1 VPEPC
6 VPLWEKPA
14 LRAVAGDTLRPG
26 GFSLTDRAAELI
38 GVIPGWRVLDVGS
51 GLGATVERLR
61 SRFGA
66 DAWGVESSGAQIERG
81 GGANVIQA
89 QGDALPF
96 QSEDFEA
103 VFCECVL
110 SLFADPQK
118 GLAEFYRILQPQG
131 YLVLADL
138 HAEGRSLPDGN
149 SCAGRAVPLAV
160 TRERVEACGFT
171 VRLVEDHSR
180 QLKKLAAKLLFAGG
194 ETAGACDGRLGYY
207 LMIAQKGGE
216 PRVG

>member
-1 VPEPC
+1 MPEPC
-6 VPLWEKPA
+6 VPLWEKPS
-14 LRAVAGDTLRPG
+14 LRVAAGETLRPG
-26 GFSLTDRAAELI
+26 GFSLTDRAAELV
-38 GVIPGWRVLDVGS
+38 GVVPGWRILDVGS

-66 DAWGVESSGAQIERG
+66 DAWGVESSSVQIERG

-96 QSEDFEA
+96 HDESFKA

-118 GLAEFYRILQPQG
+118 GLAEFYRVLQPQG

-138 HAEGRSLPDGN
+138 HAERPSLPDGS

-180 QLKKLAAKLLFAGG
+180 QLKDLAAKLLFAGG
-194 ETAGACDGRLGYY
+194 ETTRTCDGGLGYY
-207 LMIAQKGGE
+207 LMIVQKGSE
-216 PRVG
+216 PHAG

>member
-1 VPEPC
+1 

-14 LRAVAGDTLRPG
+14 LRAIAGETLRPG

-66 DAWGVESSGAQIERG
+66 DAWGVESSRAQIERG
-81 GGANVIQA
+81 GGANIIQA

-110 SLFADPQK
+110 SLFVDPQK
-118 GLAEFYRILQPQG
+118 GLAEFYRVLQPQG
-131 YLVLADL
+131 YLVIADL
-138 HAEGRSLPDGN
+138 HAEGRSLPDGS

-180 QLKKLAAKLLFAGG
+180 QLKDLAAKLLFAGG
-194 ETAGACDGRLGYY
+194 ETSGACDGRLGYY